1 MFLAIALT
9 LFLPAQDSGLDA
21 KIRARA
27 AQTKGSV
34 AVFAKN
40 LDSGAQYSLNGDGK
54 VRTASTIK
62 LPVMVE
68 CFKAVADGRVQWS
81 TPLTLTE
88 ANRVSGSGVLFE
100 FSEGAQIALR
110 DAMRI
115 MIVVSDN
122 TATNLILDKLTANAV
137 NRTLDELGLKDTRS
151 MRKVRGDGS
160 NLKAPTG
167 WSEAGLKEENKK
179 YGLGSSTPHE
189 MVRLLEMLE
198 QGKAVSAAASKEML
212 DVLKRQQLRDG
223 MARRTGEMK
232 VASKTG
238 SLDHLRSDV
247 GILYTARGRIAM
259 AISVDDLPEIDESP
273 DNPGLF
279 LIADL
284 SRILADGLASPV
296 KAAQGRTAPQ

>member
-1 MFLAIALT
+1 MLLATALT
-9 LFLPAQDSGLDA
+9 LLLPTQDLDA
-21 KIRARA
+21 KVRARA
-27 AQTKGSV
+27 SQTKGSV

-40 LDSGAQYSLNGDGK
+40 LDTGAQYSLNGDTK

-62 LPVMVE
+62 LPIMVE

-81 TPLTLTE
+81 TPLTLTD

-110 DAMRI
+110 DVMRV

-137 NRTLDELGLKDTRS
+137 NKTMDELGFKDTRS
-151 MRKVRGDGS
+151 MRKVRGDGA
-160 NLKAPTG
+160 NLKPPTG
-167 WSEAGLKEENKK
+167 WSDAGQLEENKK
-179 YGLGSSTPHE
+179 YGLGSSTPRE

-198 QGKAVSAAASKEML
+198 QGKVLNAAASKEML

-223 MARRTGEMK
+223 IARRTGEMT

-238 SLDHLRSDV
+238 SLDLLRSDV
-247 GILYTARGRIAM
+247 GILYTPRGRIAM
-259 AISVDDLPEIDESP
+259 AITVDDLPGIDESP
-273 DNPGLF
+273 DNAGLL

-284 SRILADGLASPV
+284 SRILADGLAT
-296 KAAQGRTAPQ
+296 K